1 VREYGLYLPGSVA
14 AEALVAVAG
23 NRYSVPVAHV
33 GAPVV
38 IRLHQERVR
47 VWRDGCLLAD
57 HPRAPDGARHRVVD
71 PAHFAPLFPHKPRA
85 QAMLYRD
92 HLVGLGG
99 RAPAFLS
106 QLSRQHRDR
115 LPTELRAIYALY
127 SRGGPTALLAAMAQ
141 ADTAGTYTAAALA
154 LLLES
159 VENIETAER
168 DLPGAPLA
176 LPGVPTQLEIDRQL
190 STYES
195 WVVIDAALPAELLG
209 VGR

>member
-1 VREYGLYLPGSVA
+1 
-14 AEALVAVAG
+14 VAG

-33 GAPVV
+33 GAPVI

-47 VWRDGCLLAD
+47 LWRDGCLLAD
-57 HPRAPDGARHRVVD
+57 HPRAADGARQRVVD

-106 QLSRQHRDR
+106 HLSWQQRDR
-115 LPTELRAIYALY
+115 LAAELRAIYRLY
-127 SRGGPTALLAAMAQ
+127 LRAGPAALLAAMAQ
-141 ADTAGTYTAAALA
+141 ADDAGTYTAAALE

-159 VENIETAER
+159 VEKTEIVETN
-168 DLPGAPLA
+168 LPVAPLA
-176 LPGVPTQLEIDRQL
+176 LAGVPTQPEIDRHL
-190 STYES
+190 STYEH
-195 WVVIDAALPAELLG
+195 WVVVDEALPADRVG

>member
-1 VREYGLYLPGSVA
+1 MI
-14 AEALVAVAG
+14 
-23 NRYSVPVAHV
+23 
-33 GAPVV
+33 

-47 VWRDGCLLAD
+47 LWRDGCLLAD
-57 HPRAPDGARHRVVD
+57 HPRAPDGARRRVVD

-106 QLSRQHRDR
+106 HLSRQQRDR
-115 LPTELRAIYALY
+115 LPAELRAVYTLY
-127 SRGGPTALLAAMAQ
+127 TRVGPTALLAAMAQ
-141 ADTAGTYTAAALA
+141 ADDAGTYSAAALEVC
-154 LLLES
+154 LES
-159 VENIETAER
+159 FETVEMS
-168 DLPGAPLA
+168 LPGVPLA
-176 LPGVPTQLEIDRQL
+176 LPGVPTQPEIDRHL

-195 WVVIDAALPAELLG
+195 WVVVDEAIPAELLG

>member
-1 VREYGLYLPGSVA
+1 LPASVRDYSLCLPGSVS
-14 AEALVAVAG
+14 AEALVAVQG

-33 GAPVV
+33 GAPVI

-47 VWRDGCLLAD
+47 LWRDGCLLAD
-57 HPRAPDGARHRVVD
+57 HPRAPDGARQRVVD

-106 QLSRQHRDR
+106 HLSRQQRDR
-115 LPTELRAIYALY
+115 LPAELGAIYALY
-127 SRGGPTALLAAMAQ
+127 TRVGSTALLAAMVQ
-141 ADTAGTYTAAALA
+141 ADDAGTYTAAALE
-154 LLLES
+154 LLLET
-159 VENIETAER
+159 VETNRPA
-168 DLPGAPLA
+168 AALA
-176 LPGVPTQLEIDRQL
+176 LAGVPTQLEVDRHL
-190 STYES
+190 STYEN
-195 WVVIDAALPAELLG
+195 WVVVDEALPADLVG